1 MMTGHVLDV
10 LSHCGTDGMAFHAL
24 PPFLRSLLVTD
35 GTVTTVLEAW
45 FSEAVV
51 VQVRQQ
57 SRFILSAAIAPLGAD
72 VGEAV
77 LDRHV
82 ALVGA
87 TTGRI
92 FATADSVLRLAAMPE
107 GLRGELVAGRLGIGE
122 LLRQKGVETCREIVA
137 MRVPV
142 AVDAS
147 QSVGRTYLI
156 HMNVRPVIQV
166 TEHFPIEVYLP

>member
-1 MMTGHVLDV
+1 MMSGHVLDV
-10 LSHCGTDGMAFHAL
+10 LSRCGTDVTAFNAL

-57 SRFILSAAIAPLGAD
+57 SRFVLPAAIAPLGAD
-72 VGEAV
+72 VGETV

-87 TTGRI
+87 TTGRVL
-92 FATADSVLRLAAMPE
+92 ATADSVLRLATMPD
-107 GLRGELVAGRLGIGE
+107 GLRDELVAGRLGIGE
-122 LLRQKGVETCREIVA
+122 LLRQKGVETCREIIA
-137 MRVPV
+137 MMLPV
-142 AVDAS
+142 TIAAR
-147 QSVGRTYLI
+147 QSAGRTYLI

-166 TEHFPIEVYLP
+166 TERFPLEVYLS